1 MSKPP
6 VFPEAPKAYDPQAF
20 NAFLRILTMYLTQ
33 TGAAVNTMYI
43 GKVGVLWTS
52 GTGSPEG
59 VVAAQIG
66 SLYSRTDG
74 GATTSLYVK
83 TSGTGNT
90 GWTAK

>member
-6 VFPEAPKAYDPQAF
+6 VFPAATEEYDSQAF

-33 TGAAVNTMYI
+33 ESAAVNTLYI
-43 GKVGVLWTS
+43 GKAGVLWTS

-59 VVAAQIG
+59 VVTAQIG

-83 TSGTGNT
+83 TSGTSNT